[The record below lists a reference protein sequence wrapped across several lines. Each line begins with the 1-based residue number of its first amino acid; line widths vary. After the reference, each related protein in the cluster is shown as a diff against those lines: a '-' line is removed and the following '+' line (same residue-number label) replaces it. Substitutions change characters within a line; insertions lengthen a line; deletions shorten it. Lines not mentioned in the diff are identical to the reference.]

1 MSVRYCAVVAL
12 TGVGAGVAGGLF
24 TLLLHGIQHV
34 AFGYTEN
41 SFLFGVQHAS
51 YERRVLVLIIAGLIA
66 GFGWYALRRWVGESR
81 SVSSAVW
88 GPDGRMQLIPAV
100 ADATLQ
106 IVVVALGASLGREGA
121 PRQAGAA
128 WASQLSDWTGLSD
141 EQRRLL
147 MACGAGAGLA
157 AVYNVPLGGAVFT
170 LEVLLVSISLS
181 SVLPAIMTSVIAT
194 LVARAFLGDHPT
206 YTVVTGPSS
215 ATLTV
220 FALVAG
226 PLCGVLA
233 VGFIALIDLAKRG
246 VRPRGWK
253 LVASTTVVFGALG
266 AASLAYP
273 QLLGNGKG
281 PAQLS
286 FDGQG
291 SLLLFAALVVLKP
304 VATAACLRSGAVGG
318 LFTPALATGAL
329 FGAAIGRIWLDAW
342 PGSPLGAFAV
352 VGAAAVL
359 AAAVRAPIASAILI
373 FELARVGS
381 SALVPILIAV
391 VGATLVARLLGT
403 DSIYTAGASTRR
415 LRPPQA

>member
-403 DSIYTAGASTRR
+403 DSIYTAGASTRT
-415 LRPPQA
+415 LRPPQV

>member
-342 PGSPLGAFAV
+342 PGSPLEAFAV